1 MNPRRNHEA
10 TKKNEGAFVVPVI
23 DSGRAVW
30 PKLAF
35 AVAEDDRVAVR
46 VNSRRN
52 HEATKKNE
60 LHEMFCPK
68 KIFVRLRNLRAFVV
82 PVIDGGRAVW
92 PKL

>member
-1 MNPRRNHEA
+1 MNPRRNHEL
-10 TKKNEGAFVVPVI
+10 TKKNEDHEMLFPKAIFVRLRNLRAFVVPVS

-60 LHEMFCPK
+60 G
-68 KIFVRLRNLRAFVV
+68 AFVV
-82 PVIDGGRAVW
+82 PVIDSGRAVW